1 MATED
6 DLVSPDDSVAAQ
18 HAVIATFSLSDT
30 GWGAP
35 EDYDALEELEERL
48 MEAIAEN
55 DVGEFDGI
63 GRGMGVLEI
72 FMYGPS
78 ADALWAVVEPIL
90 RDFPAHPGAYVILR
104 AGPPGAPE
112 VRIDL

>member
-1 MATED
+1 MTSEEA
-6 DLVSPDDSVAAQ
+6 LASPDDSAATQ
-18 HAVIATFSLSDT
+18 EAVIATFLLSDT

-48 MEAIAEN
+48 MAAIAEHG
-55 DVGEFDGI
+55 VGEFDGM

-72 FMYGPS
+72 FMYGAS

-90 RDFPAHPGAYVILR
+90 RDFPANPGSFAVRRY
-104 AGPPGAPE
+104 GEPGAPE